1 MTKLIFL
8 GTSNAIPDQHHEN
21 THLAVLG
28 KRNKLLIDCG
38 SNPIVRLQEANIN
51 VLEIT
56 DLILTHFHPDHVFGA
71 PLLLM
76 SSWLM
81 GRQTPLNIYGLK
93 YTLDRVKIM
102 MDAFE
107 WKTWPNFFPVA
118 FHEVQE
124 TDMFPVFENNEFKVY
139 SSPVHHI
146 IPNIGLRIEFEES
159 NQVLAYSCDT
169 EPCDEVIKLAEKA
182 DILVHETAGD
192 TRGHSSASQA
202 GEIATKSNAKTLY
215 LIHYPTDKVSLSTLT
230 KEAQKT
236 FSGHVYLAEDLQDL
250 SLE

>member
-8 GTSNAIPDQHHEN
+8 GTSNAIPDQNHEN
-21 THLAVLG
+21 THMAVLG
-28 KRNKLLIDCG
+28 KSYNLLIDCG

-56 DLILTHFHPDHVFGA
+56 DLILTHFHPDHIFGA
-71 PLLLM
+71 PLFLM

-81 GRQTPLNIYGLK
+81 GRQTPLNIHGLK

-107 WKTWPNFFPVA
+107 WKTWPNFFPVS
-118 FHEVQE
+118 FFEVQE
-124 TDMFPVFENNEFKVY
+124 TELFPLLENNEFKAF

-146 IPNIGLRIEFEES
+146 IPTIGLRIEFS
-159 NQVLAYSCDT
+159 DTNQILAYSCDT
-169 EPCDEVIKLAEKA
+169 EPCDEVIKLADQA
-182 DILVHETAGD
+182 DLLIHESTGN

-202 GEIATKSNAKTLY
+202 GEIATKSGAKTLY
-215 LIHYPTDKVSLSTLT
+215 LIHYPTDDVSLRTLT
-230 KEAQKT
+230 KEAQNT
-236 FSGHVYLAEDLQDL
+236 FSGLVCLAEDLQEL
-250 SLE
+250 SL